1 MTSAAARAESVGME
15 RTGETPTRDPMRTR
29 HEEHGD
35 LRLLSTSER
44 HAIWK
49 RENLAYL
56 RGHGAEF
63 TDRGET
69 LLFRRP
75 GKPAVDF
82 YPSTGRWKV
91 VSGPRN
97 GTVLRGGAM
106 RFLSWYEKQ

>member
-1 MTSAAARAESVGME
+1 MT
-15 RTGETPTRDPMRTR
+15 TRGPDPMRTR

-35 LRLLSTSER
+35 LRLMDRAER

-56 RGHGAEF
+56 RGAGVTF

-69 LLFRRP
+69 LLFRWP
-75 GKPAVDF
+75 SKPAVDF

-91 VSGPRN
+91 VSGPRR
-97 GTVLRGGAM
+97 GSVLRGGAM
-106 RFLSWYEKQ
+106 RFLTWYTNQ